1 MTKIQTIINIHNSI
15 FEAFP
20 EADKI
25 TENNIT
31 FPYLEGFYNDPSMF
45 ELWCNNESSRYKLTN
60 ELFQEITQYSIQQY
74 NNLLDE
80 MYTISQ

>member
-1 MTKIQTIINIHNSI
+1 MNNIQTIINIHNSI

-31 FPYLEGFYNDPSMF
+31 FPHLQGFYNDSSMF
-45 ELWCNNESSRYKLTN
+45 ELWCNNESSCYHLTD
-60 ELFQEITQYSIQQY
+60 ELFQEITQHSIQQY
-74 NNLLDE
+74 LELTEE
-80 MYTISQ
+80 M